1 MIDLLLDKGAAVIT
15 DRAIQLVTVD
25 FEKLS
30 LTDYVRV
37 GDLGLV
43 LK

>member
-1 MIDLLLDKGAAVIT
+1 MIDLLLDKGAVVIT

-30 LTDYVRV
+30 LTDDVRV